1 MGCSNITL
9 LRTLF
14 ASPTSFITDAV
25 TAAVDLGLDGF
36 NLDFEPCVG
45 CPSLLFP
52 WLLLL
57 HCGCAFALFLS
68 PIIFSLW
75 LAVH

>member
-1 MGCSNITL
+1 VHAIMGCSNITL

-36 NLDFEPCVG
+36 NLDFEPCVAF
-45 CPSLLFP
+45 PSLLYSVVVVT
-52 WLLLL
+52 LRS
-57 HCGCAFALFLS
+57 HCS
-68 PIIFSLW
+68 SRQ
-75 LAVH
+75 